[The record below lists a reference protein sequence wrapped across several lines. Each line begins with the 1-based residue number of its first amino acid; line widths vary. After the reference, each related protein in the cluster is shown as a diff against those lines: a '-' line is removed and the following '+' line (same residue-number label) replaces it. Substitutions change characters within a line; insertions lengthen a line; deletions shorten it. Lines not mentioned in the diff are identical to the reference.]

1 MRSLPQRESLVHQ
14 VAGILRE
21 SIEAGL
27 WTQHLPGE
35 LELCRKFQVS
45 RTTLRGAL
53 ALLTQEKLIA
63 SSQGCRHQV
72 LRAAPRR
79 TGQVERIVKLLTSVP
94 LDQVNG
100 ATMLLVDNLRT
111 QLAKDRLEMEV
122 RASPACFTRKPDVAL
137 EALTRESPGAVW
149 VLLSAPA
156 AAQRW
161 FMKEGLPC
169 VLLGSQ
175 HPGIEL
181 PALDADFNAMGQHA
195 ARQFLRRGH
204 RRLAV
209 VIPEVDRAGDD
220 LTLAAFQ
227 TACAQAGGAQVT
239 LIRHDDTPGGLRH
252 RLEAMIKPPLPTGV
266 FVAHPRHLL
275 LVMSFLAT
283 QGIKVP
289 RDISIISRDHEPF
302 LDFVVPRPARYVVPS
317 ALFAKKLSQLVLK
330 MVHGEPVPPRGQL
343 LMPAFV
349 PGETLANLSDKKTSG

>member
-21 SIEAGL
+21 GLEAGL
-27 WTQHLPGE
+27 WIQYLPAE
-35 LELCRKFQVS
+35 VELCRKFQVS
-45 RTTLRGAL
+45 RTTLRAAL
-53 ALLTQEKLIA
+53 ALLAQEKLIA
-63 SSQGCRHQV
+63 SSQGSRRQV
-72 LRAAPRR
+72 LRVATRKPAP
-79 TGQVERIVKLLTSVP
+79 VERTVKLLTSMP

-111 QLAKDRLEMEV
+111 QLAKDRIEMEV
-122 RASPACFTRKPDVAL
+122 RASPACFTRKPEAAL

-161 FMKEGLPC
+161 FMKQGLPC

-175 HPGIEL
+175 HSGIEL

-209 VIPEVDRAGDD
+209 VIPEVDRAGDA

-227 TACAQAGGAQVT
+227 TACAQAGDAQLTV
-239 LIRHDDTPGGLRH
+239 IKHDDTPDGLRH
-252 RLEAMIKPPLPTGV
+252 RLEAMLRPPLPTAL

-275 LVMSFLAT
+275 MVMSLLAS

-289 RDISIISRDHEPF
+289 RDISIISRDSEPF
-302 LDFVVPRPARYVVPS
+302 LDFIVPRPARYVVPS
-317 ALFAKKLSQLVLK
+317 SLFAKKLSHLVLK

-343 LMPAFV
+343 LMPVFEA
-349 PGETLANLSDKKTSG
+349 GETLANLSSKKTSD